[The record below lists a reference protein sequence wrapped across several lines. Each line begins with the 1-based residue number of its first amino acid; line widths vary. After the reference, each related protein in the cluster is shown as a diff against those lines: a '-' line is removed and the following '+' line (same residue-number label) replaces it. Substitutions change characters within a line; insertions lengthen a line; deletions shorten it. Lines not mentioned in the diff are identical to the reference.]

1 MANTVYDSKTI
12 RLQDETDVT
21 LVPLPLGR
29 LKRLMDAWEEGFAGL
44 GKDAREVDV
53 FPIYLTCCGI
63 ALEKEVKSKFEKT
76 SEKDGTL
83 TEEYV
88 AWLEDTLDQDT
99 VFEILERCGNLR
111 LRDPKLL
118 ELAENL
124 AKEQDGQN

>member
-1 MANTVYDSKTI
+1 MANTVYDKKTI
-12 RLQDETDVT
+12 TLQDDTDVT

-29 LKRLMDAWEEGFAGL
+29 LKRLMDAWEDGFKAL
-44 GKDAREVDV
+44 DKDAREVDV

-63 ALEKEVKSKFEKT
+63 ALEKEVKDKFEKT
-76 SEKDGTL
+76 SEKDGAL

-88 AWLEDTLDQDT
+88 AWLEDTLDQET

-118 ELAENL
+118 EVAESL
-124 AKEQDGQN
+124 AKGQDGQN